1 MLQPWNFE
9 PFSQILLETIAPNLD
24 SNFRIFGQS
33 IIKEN
38 FHNSRTSDDIDMKL
52 RPVTKLHSRNK
63 KTSIKFDDDVISE
76 NCDVISIFPTYR

>member
-1 MLQPWNFE
+1 
-9 PFSQILLETIAPNLD
+9 
-24 SNFRIFGQS
+24 
-33 IIKEN
+33 
-38 FHNSRTSDDIDMKL
+38 MKL

>member
-9 PFSQILLETIAPNLD
+9 SFSKILLETIVPNLD

-76 NCDVISIFPTYR
+76 NFDVISIFPTYR

>member
-9 PFSQILLETIAPNLD
+9 SFSKILLETIVPNLD

-52 RPVTKLHSRNK
+52 RPVTKLHRRNK
-63 KTSIKFDDDVISE
+63 KTSITFDDDVISE
-76 NCDVISIFPTYR
+76 KCDVISIFPTYR